1 MALSAIFFTA
11 CGEDSSNNSN
21 TSEQAACSVSKN
33 DDAESYTLKCL
44 DGTEVVIHDGKNGSD
59 GKNGDDGG
67 AGISGEGCSVKS
79 NDDGSFALTC
89 PDGTNIDFY
98 APFKMSVREG
108 SENVLFK
115 SIKYYCHSDFF
126 TKFGAYESEWRHYC
140 SE

>member
-1 MALSAIFFTA
+1 M
-11 CGEDSSNNSN
+11 
-21 TSEQAACSVSKN
+21 SKN
-33 DDAESYTLKCL
+33 DDGESYTLKCL
-44 DGTEVVIHDGKNGSD
+44 DGTEVVIHDGKDGSDGKNGSDGKDGEKGSD
-59 GKNGDDGG
+59 GKNGDDGV

-115 SIKYYCHSDFF
+115 SIKY
-126 TKFGAYESEWRHYC
+126 
-140 SE
+140 